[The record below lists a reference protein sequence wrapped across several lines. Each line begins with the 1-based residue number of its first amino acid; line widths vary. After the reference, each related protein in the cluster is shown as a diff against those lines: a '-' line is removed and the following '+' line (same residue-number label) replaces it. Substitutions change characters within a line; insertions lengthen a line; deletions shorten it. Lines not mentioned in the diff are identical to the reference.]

1 MGWFKNIDKIKSS
14 VKQQMK
20 NKIATVKAEAEI
32 ARIEKEI
39 EELEAKNNETLDTSP
54 SVDTSNTN
62 SSEKPSNTALYIA
75 IAAVGVVGIYLYLNK
90 KKKK

>member
-62 SSEKPSNTALYIA
+62 S
-75 IAAVGVVGIYLYLNK
+75 
-90 KKKK
+90 